1 MKDFNLVSTLDN
13 NGSLGIYNFNYDM
26 QNSTSIYQV
35 SNRTKWRREGGGKY
49 VQEGDAQGRIQL
61 QIHEIR
67 LKIAKWLTLNLFSCH
82 LLTHFPQ
89 CF

>member
-1 MKDFNLVSTLDN
+1 
-13 NGSLGIYNFNYDM
+13 
-26 QNSTSIYQV
+26 
-35 SNRTKWRREGGGKY
+35 
-49 VQEGDAQGRIQL
+49 
-61 QIHEIR
+61 